1 MNKYLKEV
9 TLLSGFFAFGWV
21 LFGVFC
27 IIGFNFVIYGIST
40 LFVHFIIMICFTIM
54 IGLMRPV
61 DVKK

>member
-21 LFGVFC
+21 LFGIFY

-61 DVKK
+61 DIKN